1 MNTSLHLNPV
11 LLQSEFQFNNM
22 TKQEQFN
29 QVWANIYNQLDIAH
43 ASKIQRAKDNFQKE
57 KEEDAKYNK
66 GN

>member
-1 MNTSLHLNPV
+1 
-11 LLQSEFQFNNM
+11 M

-43 ASKIQRAKDNFQKE
+43 ASKIQQAKDKFQKE

>member
-1 MNTSLHLNPV
+1 MNTFPHLNPV

-43 ASKIQRAKDNFQKE
+43 ASKIQRAKDKFQKE